1 MAGTP
6 KVVKTC
12 DRSDKSPSSSGSD
25 SSSTSEEER
34 LRRLFQSCD
43 ADGDGLLDGDDFIFM
58 CKELNM
64 EESASEIMQ
73 QLGLGQTSQ
82 ISFED
87 FIRYRM
93 QVMAEYENTC
103 YLDDTGIDSDTS
115 GIAKQQANITSW
127 PTMSSDSLGAHSGRP
142 DSLDYDSG
150 ARDLQSPEPAV
161 TLQRLMESHDPIVV
175 RHIKESSS
183 ASSEFLDL
191 ANRLHQAALT
201 SLKGEI
207 IELRS
212 RLQHVISERDLLE
225 KELNKAHGEKL
236 TLHEDFEERLEQTTF
251 RYEERIT
258 ELHSVIAELRKKFER
273 HQISVIREEDEEE
286 EEVDPAVSTK
296 SQDGGSINFNGS
308 QGAIL
313 DIGTELNSEELSRV
327 VTELESAI
335 DEKRR
340 KTADV
345 ETAGSEDQ
353 VEGEDDSVE
362 EKALKVC
369 QDMKDFHLDSP
380 PPSPPPRGL
389 RPAMFHPPPP
399 PPPNEFPDPGYLQEE
414 VNALRSENSTLQE
427 QISRQEMELQKQKI
441 ALDTLREERDQ
452 FKKRMQGYEGST
464 SPHVSRTSTPTK
476 SQNVHSSHTERG
488 TGSQSCD
495 QFPVAKVAELKKLK
509 TVSSERQVLG
519 SELSSLVSI
528 GVQNAKVAEH
538 LVQSVQKG
546 SNMSEIIQSADQS
559 GNLSENKVSEF
570 EIELERLQS
579 KIDNLKAQ
587 LDLTN
592 LTLEESKA
600 QTNRLSVLIGKYESN
615 NTALSLALNYSDQCL
630 EAYEILSALLES
642 ELGIVLANCRVAGF
656 GGIGDRI
663 EDSGE
668 ITSLLQRAH
677 HSRRTAENVA
687 KHLLHKLDRN
697 YGLSGTS
704 SIQMPWEDLSLS
716 TSRTASTC
724 SSNISSGDMEFTKP
738 DEKRLRDYIH
748 QLKADRTAVKMTV
761 MELESAFVDPISD
774 MPCKNPDA
782 QRLDLENAVIMQE
795 LMAMK
800 EEKAELKA
808 QNYLLEKEKR
818 ALELRLSGMESQEQA
833 YLVQIEHLKCE
844 VSEQQQP
851 RQQQTATGT
860 RSSSFKDEDS
870 DTSTGSLSLSEIRSY
885 DSTDL
890 ARELTEALKR
900 EKRLKSRVQELVSAL
915 EKLSRNSEIRHQ
927 QSAEFVNDLKR
938 ANSALISAFDKA
950 KKKYQ
955 SKLKKLESQMQS
967 LTERYE
973 TQIRLL
979 KQRLSQQEER
989 TRHGTSETS
998 L

>member
-73 QLGLGQTSQ
+73 HLGLGQTSQ

-93 QVMAEYENTC
+93 QVMAEYENTR

-115 GIAKQQANITSW
+115 GIAKQQAIITSW

-212 RLQHVISERDLLE
+212 HLQHVITERDLLE

-313 DIGTELNSEELSRV
+313 DTGTELNSEELSRV
-327 VTELESAI
+327 VTELELAI

-340 KTADV
+340 KTTDE
-345 ETAGSEDQ
+345 ETVGSEDH

-414 VNALRSENSTLQE
+414 VNALRSENSTMQE
-427 QISRQEMELQKQKI
+427 QISRMEIELQKQRL
-441 ALDTLREERDQ
+441 ALDTIREERDQ
-452 FKKRMQGYEGST
+452 FKKRIQGYEGST

-476 SQNVHSSHTERG
+476 SQNVHPSHVERG
-488 TGSQSCD
+488 IGSQSCD

-642 ELGIVLANCRVAGF
+642 ELGIVLANCRVAGL
-656 GGIGDRI
+656 GKSRGDRI

-668 ITSLLQRAH
+668 ITSFLQRAH

-704 SIQMPWEDLSLS
+704 STQMPWEDLSS
-716 TSRTASTC
+716 NTSRTASTY
-724 SSNISSGDMEFTKP
+724 SSGVSSGDMEFTKP

-748 QLKADRTAVKMTV
+748 QLKADRAAVKMTV

-774 MPCKNPDA
+774 VPCKNPDA

-833 YLVQIEHLKCE
+833 YLVQIDHLKCE
-844 VSEQQQP
+844 VSEQQQ
-851 RQQQTATGT
+851 TGT
-860 RSSSFKDEDS
+860 RSSSLKDEDN
-870 DTSTGSLSLSEIRSY
+870 DASTGSISLSEIRSH
-885 DSTDL
+885 DSTDF

-900 EKRLKSRVQELVSAL
+900 EKRLKSRVQELVAAL

-989 TRHGTSETS
+989 TRHGSSETS